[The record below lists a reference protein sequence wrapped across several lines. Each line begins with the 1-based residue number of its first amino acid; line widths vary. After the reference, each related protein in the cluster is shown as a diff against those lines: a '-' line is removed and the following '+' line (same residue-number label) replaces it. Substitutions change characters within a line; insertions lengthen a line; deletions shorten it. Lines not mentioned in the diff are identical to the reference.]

1 MVTLLFSI
9 LHVRVINSYKSCFAF
24 IGRILGTFHSRRIFY
39 KAGILMKHVT
49 QALLKIQIHL
59 KGLAT
64 LCRIIFHTFLVS

>member
-1 MVTLLFSI
+1 MVYAEFGGANRVYYGEFENRELEEFQVLFT
-9 LHVRVINSYKSCFAF
+9 
-24 IGRILGTFHSRRIFY
+24 IGGFFY